1 METLKQEPSWQPI
14 EDPTYWISYEYKQ
27 IQAEMVKLNEKM
39 DLILSI
45 IQKKPR
51 KNTLSDK
58 MDNLIDILD
67 KKNT

>member
-39 DLILSI
+39 ELILSI

-51 KNTLSDK
+51 KNALSDK
-58 MDNLIDILD
+58 MDNLIDIL
-67 KKNT
+67 K